1 MAREEHGGQRFWHA
15 APATLEALLRAYE
28 MTGEPG
34 WMHRADRS
42 LPLLGGLPFLRTAG
56 FNCDTRAR
64 CSIFAPAT
72 SGDAKPAADAPKAD
86 AAPAAPAPAP
96 APSSDTP

>member
-1 MAREEHGGQRFWHA
+1 MAGRDFGA

-34 WMHRADRS
+34 WMQRADRS
-42 LPLLGGLPFLRTAG
+42 LPLLGGLPFLRTEG

-64 CSIFAPAT
+64 CSILARQDVSRRAIWLGSLPALT
-72 SGDAKPAADAPKAD
+72 AAIIP
-86 AAPAAPAPAP
+86 
-96 APSSDTP
+96 